1 MSTAILVL
9 GESGSGKTASLRNF
23 DTNDVLLIQPA
34 RKPLPFRS
42 KGWREFQAKTVGDI
56 KSTTDSILVC
66 NDASKICVAMHNT
79 AKPIVIVDDWQ
90 YLLAMQFMARRN
102 EKGFD
107 KFTDI
112 GGAGFDVLKAAS
124 ELAPNKRVYIIA
136 HTQTDDFGNVRIKT
150 LGRLLDDKIVPEGMF
165 TIVLRTHVD
174 AGSDRYCFT
183 TRNSG
188 HDTVKTPMGMFE
200 ASEIE
205 NDLAMVDKVI
215 VDYYGLNQEPQD

>member
-23 DTNDVLLIQPA
+23 EPSKTLLIQPA

-42 KGWREFQAKTVGDI
+42 AQWREGKGGNIFVCSDAKRIVE
-56 KSTTDSILVC
+56 V
-66 NDASKICVAMHNT
+66 MHK
-79 AKPIVIVDDWQ
+79 APHDVIVVDDWQ
-90 YLLAMQFMARRN
+90 YILALQFMSRRN

-112 GGAGFDVLKAAS
+112 GGAGFDIIKAAS

-136 HTQTDDFGNVRIKT
+136 HTQTDDFGNTRIKT

-174 AGSDRYCFT
+174 AGAGRYVFT

-200 ASEIE
+200 SSEIE
-205 NDLAMVDKVI
+205 NDLALIDKVI
-215 VDYYGLNQEPQD
+215 VEYYGLNQEPQEN

>member
-23 DTNDVLLIQPA
+23 EPSKTLLIQPA

-42 KGWREFQAKTVGDI
+42 AQWREGKGGNIFVCSDAKRIVE
-56 KSTTDSILVC
+56 V
-66 NDASKICVAMHNT
+66 MHK
-79 AKPIVIVDDWQ
+79 APHEVIVVDDWQ

-136 HTQTDDFGNVRIKT
+136 HTQVDDFGNTRIKT

-174 AGSDRYCFT
+174 AGSNRYCFT

-200 ASEIE
+200 SSEIE
-205 NDLAMVDKVI
+205 NDLALVDKVV
-215 VDYYGLNQEPQD
+215 VDYYGLNQLPQEI

>member
-23 DTNDVLLIQPA
+23 EPSKTLLIQPA

-42 KGWREFQAKTVGDI
+42 AQWREGKGGNIFVCSDAKRIVE
-56 KSTTDSILVC
+56 V
-66 NDASKICVAMHNT
+66 MHK
-79 AKPIVIVDDWQ
+79 APHDVIVVDDWQ

-174 AGSDRYCFT
+174 AGAGRYCFT

-200 ASEIE
+200 SSEIE
-205 NDLAMVDKVI
+205 NDLALIDKVI
-215 VDYYGLNQEPQD
+215 AEYYGLNQEPQEN

>member
-9 GESGSGKTASLRNF
+9 GESGSGKTASLRNLEPSK
-23 DTNDVLLIQPA
+23 TLLIQPA

-42 KGWREFQAKTVGDI
+42 KDWKEIKTKGDNGNVFVCSDAKRIVE
-56 KSTTDSILVC
+56 V
-66 NDASKICVAMHNT
+66 MHK
-79 AKPIVIVDDWQ
+79 APHDVIVVDDWQ
-90 YLLAMQFMARRN
+90 YILALQFMARRN

-112 GGAGFDVLKAAS
+112 GGAGFDIIKAAS

-174 AGSDRYCFT
+174 AGANRYCFT
-183 TRNSG
+183 TRNNG

-200 ASEIE
+200 SSEIE
-205 NDLAMVDKVI
+205 NNLALVDKVI
-215 VDYYGLNQEPQD
+215 VDYYGLNQEPQES